1 MIHRNPLPPI
11 FNDDKSERSN
21 RCPLCGIAF
30 NPFESKILKEN
41 NKHKLLYTNCRG
53 CQNSIIT
60 LYSFDDFGISV
71 LGLFVDLKEKDARK
85 FMQQKPIN
93 ADFVIEAYG
102 KLKDEKNLLKIFK
115 QE

>member
-1 MIHRNPLPPI
+1 MINRNPLPPI
-11 FNDDKSERSN
+11 FNEEKSEKTN

-41 NKHKLLYTNCRG
+41 SQYKLLYTNCRS
-53 CQNSIIT
+53 CRNSIIT

-71 LGLFVDLKEKDARK
+71 LGLFVDLTEKDARK
-85 FMQQKPIN
+85 FMEKKAIS

-102 KLKDEKNLLKIFK
+102 KLKDEKNLHKLFNKN
-115 QE
+115 